1 MLRVIECNDT
11 TPVVLLR
18 SFFVFYGVIF
28 MYDVVI
34 IGCGVIGAACAYELS
49 KYELSVCVLE
59 KSNDVANGTTKAN
72 SAIVHAGYD
81 PKPGSNMARLNVAG
95 NRMMGE
101 LCEKLDVPFKRIG
114 SHVLA
119 FSEGDMAALKNLYDR
134 GIKNGVPGLKLL
146 SAEEVRKMEPQLA
159 ENVAGSLWAP
169 SAAIVSPWELTLAM
183 MEVAVRNGTELRLE
197 SPVCAITKEQEH
209 FCVKTDKDTMETRFL
224 INAAGVHCGEV
235 AELIADKEFS
245 IQPNRGEYYLLDKCE
260 GAKVHS
266 VIFQCPNENGKGVL
280 VAPTVHGNLIVGPNA
295 VNVTDTDNTKNTA
308 EGLDFVL
315 ATATKSVPTLSFRD
329 NIRNFAGIR
338 ANHTSDD
345 FFIGESKTVPGLF
358 HLAGI
363 KSPGLSSAP
372 AIALEAVAYLAEM
385 LPLRKKDHYC
395 DERHVIRFKS
405 LSPEEKN
412 AVIAKDPRY
421 GRVICRCE
429 TVTEGEIVAAIHS
442 PVPPTTVNGVKR
454 RVGAGMG
461 RCQGGFCGPRVQEIL
476 AREWGVSMDE
486 ILLDGPGSYI
496 LTEQTK
502 GGGRA

>member
-1 MLRVIECNDT
+1 
-11 TPVVLLR
+11 
-18 SFFVFYGVIF
+18 
-28 MYDVVI
+28 MYDVII

-81 PKPGSNMARLNVAG
+81 PRPGTSMARLNVEG

-119 FSEGDMAALKNLYDR
+119 FSEADIKTIETLYDR
-134 GIKNGVPGLKLL
+134 GIKNGVPGMKLL
-146 SAEEVRKMEPQLA
+146 SADEVRAMEPNLSDA
-159 ENVAGSLWAP
+159 VMGSLWAP
-169 SAAIVSPWELTLAM
+169 SAGVISPWELTLAM
-183 MEVAVRNGTELRLE
+183 AEVAVRNGVELVLE
-197 SPVCAITKEQEH
+197 APVTAIEKENEM
-209 FCVKTDKDTMETRFL
+209 FRVTTNKGIFESRFVL
-224 INAAGVHCGEV
+224 NAAGVHCADV
-235 AELIADKEFS
+235 AELIAEKEFT
-245 IQPNRGEYYLLDKCE
+245 IQPNRGEYYLLDKSE
-260 GAKVHS
+260 GTRVHA
-266 VIFQCPNENGKGVL
+266 VIFQCPSEKGKGVL
-280 VAPTVHGNLIVGPNA
+280 VSPTVHGNLIVGPDA
-295 VNVTDTDNTKNTA
+295 VNVTDPDNTKNTA
-308 EGLDFVL
+308 EGMDYVS
-315 ATATKSVPTLSFRD
+315 AMAVKSVPSLSFRD
-329 NIRNFAGIR
+329 NIRNFTGIR
-338 ANHTSDD
+338 ANHSSDD
-345 FFIGESKTVPGLF
+345 FLIGESRTVPGLF
-358 HLAGI
+358 NLAGI
-363 KSPGLSSAP
+363 KSPGLSAAP
-372 AIALEAVAYLAEM
+372 AIALEAVAWMKEKTDM
-385 LPLRKKDHYC
+385 QKKGGFC
-395 DERHVIRFKS
+395 DMRRVIRFKE
-405 LSPEEKN
+405 LTPEEKN

-476 AREWGVSMDE
+476 ARELGVSMDK

-502 GGGRA
+502 GGSAR

>member
-1 MLRVIECNDT
+1 
-11 TPVVLLR
+11 
-18 SFFVFYGVIF
+18 

-49 KYELSVCVLE
+49 KFDLSVCVLE

-81 PKPGSNMARLNVAG
+81 PQPGTMMARLNVEG

-101 LCEKLDVPFKRIG
+101 LCEKLDVPFRRIG

-119 FSEGDMAALKNLYDR
+119 FSEADMDTIRTLYDR
-134 GIKNGVPGLKLL
+134 GMKNGVPGLQLL
-146 SAEEVRKMEPQLA
+146 SDAEVRAMEPNLA
-159 ENVAGSLWAP
+159 DTVIGSLWAP
-169 SAAIVSPWELTLAM
+169 SAGIISPWELTLALI
-183 MEVAVRNGTELRLE
+183 ETAVRNGVELKLE
-197 SPVCAITKEQEH
+197 SAVRAITKGNDR
-209 FCVKTDKDTMETRFL
+209 FFVTTDRETIESRFIL
-224 INAAGVHCGEV
+224 NAAGVHCGDV
-235 AELIADKEFS
+235 AELVSQKEFT
-245 IQPNRGEYYLLDKCE
+245 IQPNRGEYFLLDKCE
-260 GAKVHS
+260 GTKVHS
-266 VIFQCPNENGKGVL
+266 TIFQCPNEKGKGVL
-280 VAPTVHGNLIVGPNA
+280 VSPTVHGNLIVGPNA
-295 VNVTDTDNTKNTA
+295 VNVTDADNTKNTA
-308 EGLDFVL
+308 EGLDFVR
-315 ATATKSVPTLSFRD
+315 ATATKSVPPLSFRD
-329 NIRNFAGIR
+329 NIRNFTGIR
-338 ANHTSDD
+338 ANHSADD
-345 FFIGESKTVPGLF
+345 FLIGESKSVPGLF
-358 HLAGI
+358 NLAGI

-372 AIALEAVAYLAEM
+372 AIALEAVAYLQEK
-385 LPLRKKDHYC
+385 LPLHKKDHYC
-395 DERHVIRFKS
+395 DERRVIRFKT

-476 AREWGVSMDE
+476 AREWGVPMDK

-496 LTEQTK
+496 LTNQTK
-502 GGGRA
+502 GGSTK